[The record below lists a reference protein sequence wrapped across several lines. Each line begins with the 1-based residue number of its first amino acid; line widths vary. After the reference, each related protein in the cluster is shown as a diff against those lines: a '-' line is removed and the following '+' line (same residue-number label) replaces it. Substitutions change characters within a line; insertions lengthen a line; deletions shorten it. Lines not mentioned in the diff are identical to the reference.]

1 MAWGRFVAPSVKT
14 PSLGPPEAPS
24 RQLRKVERTRASAPP
39 AEPALARS
47 QTSASI
53 SSKKRMQG
61 AAASAAAKAARTVAS
76 ASPR

>member
-1 MAWGRFVAPSVKT
+1 MAWGRFVAPSVTT
-14 PSLGPPEAPS
+14 PSRGPPLAPS
-24 RQLRKVERTRASAPP
+24 RQLRNVESTRASAPRP
-39 AEPALARS
+39 SPPARS

-61 AAASAAAKAARTVAS
+61 VAASAAAKARRTVAS